1 MVANNYYRVSALP
14 ALGDLGT
21 PPPISLADLR
31 EHLAEPT
38 PPKQPLRLRR
48 LDAGRAQAL
57 VEALL
62 LADDLMQREAVLA
75 GEIQDASP
83 AILAAAQVRGD
94 EALPDYLAPADE
106 PAPPR
111 VASDAVW
118 AAYFHHAAGLAAR
131 LSSLFLAEWIAE
143 EVALRNALV
152 AARAQALGLEAAHY
166 LVAADLG
173 RSDEDFAPLISEW
186 SAAADPLAGLR
197 VLDRARWTWLVE
209 HDGWFSFADDEL
221 AAYAAKLILLV
232 RWQRL
237 SAEAHR

>member
-21 PPPISLADLR
+21 PPPLTLADLM
-31 EHLAEPT
+31 EHLA
-38 PPKQPLRLRR
+38 
-48 LDAGRAQAL
+48 DAGRAQAL
-57 VEALL
+57 VEAIL
-62 LADDLMQREAVLA
+62 LADDLMQREAFLASEIREVAPAVLT
-75 GEIQDASP
+75 
-83 AILAAAQVRGD
+83 AAQVRGD
-94 EALPDYLAPADE
+94 EALPDHLAPADE
-106 PAPPR
+106 ATPR

-118 AAYFHHAAGLAAR
+118 AAYFHHAAGVADRLA
-131 LSSLFLAEWIAE
+131 SPFLAEWIAH
-143 EVALRNALV
+143 EVALRNALA
-152 AARAQALGLEAAHY
+152 AARARALGLESAPY

-173 RSDEDFAPLISEW
+173 RSDEDFAAVISEW

-197 VLDRARWTWLVE
+197 VLDRVRWTWLVE

>member
-31 EHLAEPT
+31 EHLAE
-38 PPKQPLRLRR
+38 
-48 LDAGRAQAL
+48 AGRAQAL
-57 VEALL
+57 VEAIL
-62 LADDLMQREAVLA
+62 LADDLMQREAFLASEIREVAPAVLT
-75 GEIQDASP
+75 
-83 AILAAAQVRGD
+83 AAQVRGD
-94 EALPDYLAPADE
+94 EALPDHLAPADE
-106 PAPPR
+106 ATPPR

-118 AAYFHHAAGLAAR
+118 AAYFHHAAGVADRLA
-131 LSSLFLAEWIAE
+131 SPFLAEWIAE
-143 EVALRNALV
+143 EVALRNGLA
-152 AARAQALGLEAAHY
+152 AARAQALGLENAPY

-173 RSDEDFAPLISEW
+173 RSDEDFAAVISEW

-221 AAYAAKLILLV
+221 AAYAAKLMLLV

>member
-31 EHLAEPT
+31 EHLAEP
-38 PPKQPLRLRR
+38 
-48 LDAGRAQAL
+48 GRAQAL
-57 VEALL
+57 VEAIL
-62 LADDLMQREAVLA
+62 LADDLMQREAFLASEIREVVPAVLT
-75 GEIQDASP
+75 
-83 AILAAAQVRGD
+83 AAQVRGD
-94 EALPDYLAPADE
+94 EPLPDHLAPADE
-106 PAPPR
+106 PTPPR

-118 AAYFHHAAGLAAR
+118 AAYFRHAAGVADRLA
-131 LSSLFLAEWIAE
+131 SPFLAEWIAE
-143 EVALRNALV
+143 EVALRNALA
-152 AARAQALGLEAAHY
+152 AARARALGLESAPY

-173 RSDEDFAPLISEW
+173 RSDEDFTAVLSEW
-186 SAAADPLAGLR
+186 SAAADPLTGLR
-197 VLDRARWTWLVE
+197 VLDRVRWTWLVE

-237 SAEAHR
+237 TRQP